1 MVTKKLAKLKLTFL
15 IGCVAGVLFLLLVF
29 ATMCSNNAL
38 MSGNDLQLLGHI
50 CFDNVENDLLQI
62 KGETTEEGEE
72 GWQVV
77 VGESLSAQ
85 ALASNSLPSRYYKK
99 IKVHLNSN
107 YANSQRTINEVGL
120 YVTAEKDIT
129 FTLRLSYGEK
139 NGTLKTLDQTLSLVA
154 GQGQAVMFCI
164 YESMQN
170 IDCLQFS
177 NETEIKGID
186 DIVKWTMK
194 DVKVSFNE

>member
-1 MVTKKLAKLKLTFL
+1 
-15 IGCVAGVLFLLLVF
+15 
-29 ATMCSNNAL
+29 
-38 MSGNDLQLLGHI
+38 MSGNDLQLLGHK
-50 CFDNVENDLLQI
+50 CFDNVENALLQI

-77 VGESLSAQ
+77 VGENLSAQ

-194 DVKVSFNE
+194 DVKVSFNS